1 MIRRTYNVTRVK
13 IKHRTLLRAIASR
26 AGAAMLVGAA
36 ACGSSPPGPG
46 PVPPPPPGPQTLVG
60 AGDIGWC
67 GLAGAAATG
76 RLLDGIGGA
85 VFTAGDNAYP
95 NGSAQNFTQCY
106 DPAWGRHKA
115 RTYAVPGNHDY
126 EQPGAAA
133 YFAYFGDRAGPAGLG
148 YYSFTLG
155 AWHVITLNSEIATDA
170 ASPQVAWL
178 RNDLAENRAACTAVI
193 WHKPLYSSGPN
204 GDNRFMRD
212 IWRTLYDANVDVIIN
227 GHDHDYERFA
237 PQDPDGRRDS
247 ARGIRQFVI
256 GTGGAELYN
265 LMAPHSNS
273 EAFLSV
279 WGVLELTLRANDY
292 DWRFVPIAGQSS
304 SDFGTDRCH

>member
-1 MIRRTYNVTRVK
+1 
-13 IKHRTLLRAIASR
+13 
-26 AGAAMLVGAA
+26 MLVGAV
-36 ACGSSPPGPG
+36 ACGSSPMGPG
-46 PVPPPPPGPQTLVG
+46 PDPPPSGPQTLVG

-76 RLLDGIGGA
+76 RLLDAIGGA

-95 NGSAQNFTQCY
+95 NASAQNFTQCY
-106 DPAWGRHKA
+106 DPAWGRHKS

-126 EQPGAAA
+126 EQPSAAA
-133 YFAYFGDRAGPAGLG
+133 YFAYFGDRAGPSGLG

-155 AWHVITLNSEIATDA
+155 AWHVITLNSEIATSA
-170 ASPQVAWL
+170 GSSQVAWL
-178 RNDLAENRAACTAVI
+178 KSDLAENRPACTAVI
-193 WHKPLYSSGPN
+193 WHKPLFSSGPN
-204 GDNRFMRD
+204 GDNLFMRE
-212 IWRTLYDANVDVIIN
+212 IWRVLYDANVDVIIN

-247 ARGIRQFVI
+247 ARGIREFVV
-256 GTGGAELYN
+256 GTGGAQLYDF
-265 LMAPHSNS
+265 ATPHANT
-273 EAFLSV
+273 EIWFSV
-279 WGVLELTLRANDY
+279 WGVLQLTLRANDY

>member
-1 MIRRTYNVTRVK
+1 VSARDAHAAKGHAMAMM
-13 IKHRTLLRAIASR
+13 LRAVAR
-26 AGAAMLVGAA
+26 YAGAAMLVGAA
-36 ACGSSPPGPG
+36 ACGTSPAGPG
-46 PVPPPPPGPQTLVG
+46 PDPPPPGPSPILIG

-76 RLLDGIGGA
+76 RLLDAIGGA

-95 NGSAQNFTQCY
+95 NGSAQNFAQCY
-106 DPAWGRHKA
+106 DPAWGRHKS

-126 EQPGAAA
+126 EQPGAAP
-133 YFAYFGDRAGPAGLG
+133 YFAYFGDHAGPPGLG
-148 YYSFTLG
+148 YYSFSLG
-155 AWHVITLNSEIATDA
+155 AWHVITLNSEIATGA

-178 RNDLAENRAACTAVI
+178 KDDLAEYRPACTAVI

-204 GDNRFMRD
+204 GDNLFMRE
-212 IWRTLYDANVDVIIN
+212 IWRILYDANVDVIIN

-247 ARGIRQFVI
+247 TRGIREFVV
-256 GTGGAELYN
+256 GTGGAQLYDFST
-265 LMAPHSNS
+265 PHPNT
-273 EAFLSV
+273 EVWFSV
-279 WGVLELTLRANDY
+279 WGVLQLTLRANDY

>member
-1 MIRRTYNVTRVK
+1 M
-13 IKHRTLLRAIASR
+13 LLW
-26 AGAAMLVGAA
+26 AA
-36 ACGSSPPGPG
+36 ACGSSSPGPG
-46 PVPPPPPGPQTLVG
+46 PDPPPPTAQTLVG

-76 RLLDGIGGA
+76 RLLDGIGGT

-95 NGSAQNFTQCY
+95 NGTAQDFAQCY
-106 DPAWGRHKA
+106 DPAWGRHKP

-126 EQPGAAA
+126 IQPGAAP
-133 YFAYFGDRAGPAGLG
+133 YYEYFGERAGSPGIG

-155 AWHVITLNSEIATDA
+155 AWHIITLNSEVATGA

-178 RNDLAENRAACTAVI
+178 RNDLAANHPACTAVI

-204 GDNRFMRD
+204 GDNPFMRE
-212 IWRTLYDANVDVIIN
+212 IWRVLYDANVDVIIN
-227 GHDHDYERFA
+227 GHDHDYERMA

-247 ARGIRQFVI
+247 ARGIRQFI
-256 GTGGAELYN
+256 AGTGGAQLYEFAAAHAN
-265 LMAPHSNS
+265 T
-273 EAFLSV
+273 EVWFSV
-279 WGVLELTLRANDY
+279 WGVLQFTLRANDY
-292 DWRFVPIAGQSS
+292 DWRFIPIAGQSQ

>member
-1 MIRRTYNVTRVK
+1 MMQ
-13 IKHRTLLRAIASR
+13 RAVAR
-26 AGAAMLVGAA
+26 YAGAAMLVGAA
-36 ACGSSPPGPG
+36 ACGSSPMGPG
-46 PVPPPPPGPQTLVG
+46 DPPPPAGPQTLVG

-76 RLLDGIGGA
+76 RLLDSIGGA

-95 NGSAQNFTQCY
+95 NGSAQNFAQCY
-106 DPAWGRHKA
+106 DPAWGRHKS

-126 EQPGAAA
+126 EQPSAAA
-133 YFAYFGDRAGPAGLG
+133 YFAYFGDRAGPSGLG

-155 AWHVITLNSEIATDA
+155 AWHVITLNSEIATSA
-170 ASPQVAWL
+170 GSSQVAWL
-178 RNDLAENRAACTAVI
+178 KSDLAENRPACTAVI
-193 WHKPLYSSGPN
+193 WHKPLFSSGPN
-204 GDNRFMRD
+204 GDNLFMRE
-212 IWRTLYDANVDVIIN
+212 IWRVLYDANVDVIIN

-247 ARGIRQFVI
+247 ARGIREFVV
-256 GTGGAELYN
+256 GTGGAQLYDF
-265 LMAPHSNS
+265 ATPHANT
-273 EAFLSV
+273 EIWFSV
-279 WGVLELTLRANDY
+279 WGVLQLTLRANDY